1 MASPSTFTPSTAPY
15 YEFQRRGPQILPNWT
30 CDGEDALHNHDGA
43 VLYETEYSSL
53 LRAIIKRNDV
63 VLLRKY
69 LAIHPSWLRP
79 AEIPLD
85 DPFWTAAAYGS
96 TDALDIM
103 LQHWAANP
111 DLILAPDKRG
121 FRLLHIACAHAQL
134 PTVRFL
140 IDDCRPW
147 ASRFGDANAIGVE
160 RDAHA
165 QTAILSAA
173 SWYRY
178 GQHRDNDDSED
189 VMRLLLSKGA
199 RATDAIFPPGNTEPL
214 LPLTMVVSLPTVDQP
229 LDTVLSLTISGASA
243 DIIRR
248 LVDGGAD
255 VHAKTIYVDTT
266 GLFEGTCDVAW
277 DVTPLHIGSMF
288 ANIDGIQALCDRRG
302 DRIEWG
308 DMVSC
313 RDSHGRLPLH
323 WAAGGVWAETKASP
337 DDIVRT
343 MELLLADNAA
353 DTVSCPDVQGDTP
366 LHYAVRSSSAG
377 IAAPDISYRVAKC
390 LCDKG
395 ARAGTRGA
403 NGQTPLHC
411 LVSTH
416 AARPSSG
423 MMALS
428 KLLLAHGADVGDED
442 ADGNTVLHLA
452 ARSAQ
457 HLETVRFFLEGAGA
471 GNGKSDRDLLLR
483 VVNAQ
488 GNTPL
493 HMAAASQ
500 GHFVRDQSVEERVR
514 AQEAMMR
521 ALTPECRAHG
531 DNDTETSLLDQP
543 NKEGKTPRQ
552 LCEESRNM
560 WRRQQQDAQRASVA
574 GVGRGRG
581 RGCSPAAPSLPD
593 SPW

>member
-1 MASPSTFTPSTAPY
+1 MASPSASTPSAEPY
-15 YEFQRRGPQILPNWT
+15 YEFQRQGPQILPNWT
-30 CDGEDALHNHDGA
+30 SDGAGALHDHDGA

-69 LAIHPSWLRP
+69 LAIHPSWLGP

-85 DPFWTAAAYGS
+85 DPFWTAAAHGS
-96 TDALDIM
+96 TDALDAM

-111 DLILAPDKRG
+111 DAIPAPDARG
-121 FRLLHIACAHAQL
+121 FRILHVACAHAQL

-140 IDDCRPW
+140 IDERRPW
-147 ASRFGDANAIGVE
+147 ASRFGDEKAIAVE
-160 RDAHA
+160 RDAHG

-173 SWYRY
+173 SWYRH
-178 GQHRDNDDSED
+178 GQQLEHDDSDE

-199 RATDAIFPPGNTEPL
+199 RATDAILAPGNTEPL
-214 LPLTMVVSLPTVDQP
+214 QPLTTVANLPTIDQP
-229 LDTVLSLTISGASA
+229 LDTVLSLAVSGAST
-243 DIIRR
+243 DIISR

-255 VHAKTIYVDTT
+255 VHAKTIYVDTN
-266 GLFEGTCDVAW
+266 GLFEGSCNVAW
-277 DVTPLHIGSMF
+277 DVTPLHIASTF
-288 ANIDGIQALCDRRG
+288 TNANGIQALRDHRRDG
-302 DRIEWG
+302 VEWR

-323 WAAGGVWAETKASP
+323 WAAGGLWAETKAEP
-337 DDIVRT
+337 DDILRT

-353 DTVSCPDVQGDTP
+353 EMVSNPDMQGDTP
-366 LHYAVRSSSAG
+366 LHYAVRSSSA
-377 IAAPDISYRVAKC
+377 APDISYRVTKL
-390 LCDKG
+390 LCEKG
-395 ARAGTRGA
+395 ARAGTRGT

-423 MMALS
+423 MLALS
-428 KLLLAHGADVGDED
+428 KLLLAQGANVGGGD
-442 ADGNTVLHLA
+442 ADGNTVLHFA

-457 HLETVRFFLEGAGA
+457 HLETVRFFLEEAGA
-471 GNGKSDRDLLLR
+471 GNGKYTRDLLLR
-483 VVNAQ
+483 AVNAQ

-493 HMAAASQ
+493 HVAAAQ
-500 GHFVRDQSVEERVR
+500 NHFTRDQSVEERIR
-514 AQEAMMR
+514 SQDAMMR

-531 DNDTETSLLDQP
+531 KSDSKKSLLDQP
-543 NKEGKTPRQ
+543 NEAGKTPRQ
-552 LCEESRNM
+552 LCEESRSM
-560 WRRQQQDAQRASVA
+560 WRKQQQDAQRASVA
-574 GVGRGRG
+574 AVGRGRG
-581 RGCSPAAPSLPD
+581 RGRCPVAPSLPD